1 MFSGAL
7 THDLWKPL
15 EITPEE
21 GKKITFVREGDIDE
35 YCLSKNMARYGIKYC
50 GIIAHTNPKITEKLK
65 QLVVHT
71 GTGNRDY
78 AIHLAEKTV
87 EKWKTFRI

>member
-1 MFSGAL
+1 
-7 THDLWKPL
+7 
-15 EITPEE
+15 
-21 GKKITFVREGDIDE
+21 
-35 YCLSKNMARYGIKYC
+35 MARYGIKYC